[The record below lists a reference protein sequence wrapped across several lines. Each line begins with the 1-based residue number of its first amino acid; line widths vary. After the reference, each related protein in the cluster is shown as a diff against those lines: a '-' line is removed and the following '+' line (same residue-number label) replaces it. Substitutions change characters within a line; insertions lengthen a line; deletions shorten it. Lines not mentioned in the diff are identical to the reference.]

1 MTRGD
6 EDEATGLLSRVVM
19 NKAARVSCQ
28 HWADPAADKV
38 LPLWG

>member
-1 MTRGD
+1 MTWGD
-6 EDEATGLLSRVVM
+6 EDEATRLLSRVVM

-28 HWADPAADKV
+28 HWADPAHPEV